1 MLKSHLYLVFPR
13 AMCIVACLAAGPDI
27 NGIKEKLRRAKRHS
41 LSTPHRNRIV
51 ARIYSHV
58 PLTQAICI
66 HTEKIL
72 RRFYQLPFLK
82 GVVNCFRYLL
92 VLFLVIFLSQS

>member
-13 AMCIVACLAAGPDI
+13 AVCIVAYVLAGPEI
-27 NGIKEKLRRAKRHS
+27 NGIKEKLRRAKKHAF
-41 LSTPHRNRIV
+41 STPRESRII

-66 HTEKIL
+66 RTEKI
-72 RRFYQLPFLK
+72 
-82 GVVNCFRYLL
+82 
-92 VLFLVIFLSQS
+92 

>member
-13 AMCIVACLAAGPDI
+13 AVCIVAYVVAGPEI
-27 NGIKEKLRRAKRHS
+27 NGIKEKLRRAKKHS
-41 LSTPHRNRIV
+41 LSTPRENGII

-66 HTEKIL
+66 RTGKIL
-72 RRFYQLPFLK
+72 RRFCRLPFLK
-82 GVVNCFRYLL
+82 GIVN
-92 VLFLVIFLSQS
+92 

>member
-13 AMCIVACLAAGPDI
+13 AVCIVAYVVAGLEI
-27 NGIKEKLRRAKRHS
+27 NGIKEKLRRAKKHS
-41 LSTPHRNRIV
+41 LSTPRDNGII

-66 HTEKIL
+66 RTEKFL
-72 RRFYQLPFLK
+72 RRFFQLPFLK
-82 GVVNCFRYLL
+82 GVVN
-92 VLFLVIFLSQS
+92 